1 MASFNTS
8 ASSSVVEFQ
17 EGDMDKYL
25 QQLQSY
31 TFIQEYEGNIEIF
44 SRMERDVDI
53 SDKNNNTRDIQSRA
67 NDTKSQDVDKVCR
80 SENMAHNRDVRYWP
94 NSSYHN
100 IWDSPKETNMY
111 WYMNI
116 QAYG

>member
-31 TFIQEYEGNIEIF
+31 TFIQE
-44 SRMERDVDI
+44 
-53 SDKNNNTRDIQSRA
+53 
-67 NDTKSQDVDKVCR
+67 
-80 SENMAHNRDVRYWP
+80 
-94 NSSYHN
+94 
-100 IWDSPKETNMY
+100 
-111 WYMNI
+111 
-116 QAYG
+116 

>member
-31 TFIQEYEGNIEIF
+31 TFIQE
-44 SRMERDVDI
+44 MERDVDI
-53 SDKNNNTRDIQSRA
+53 SDKNNSTRDILSRA
-67 NDTKSQDVDKVCR
+67 NETKSQDVDKVCL